1 MGELLEERSWALPCL
16 LPGSLPADAACLPH
30 HRWLMDMKPNDW
42 MVAWLHHRKPT
53 VAATIL
59 TY

>member
-1 MGELLEERSWALPCL
+1 L